1 MVNSSIA
8 LEWQRGADCLRAA
21 LICSDNGL
29 YADAVSR
36 AYYSIMHSAKAAL
49 ANLSIRT
56 RSHKGLK
63 NQFGLQLVRPGLIEV
78 DYAIDLNQSYD
89 RRLRADYDATANF
102 TAEDGVE
109 ACNRAQAF
117 RDRMRLYLGNSVPL
131 ADSSSSQ

>member
-1 MVNSSIA
+1 MVNSSIV
-8 LEWQRGADCLRAA
+8 LEWQRGADCLQAA
-21 LICSDNGL
+21 LICVDHGL

-36 AYYSIMHSAKAAL
+36 ACYSIMHSAKAAL
-49 ANLSIRT
+49 ANLSIHS

-63 NQFGLQLVRPGLIEV
+63 NQFGLHLVRPGLIEV
-78 DYAIDLNQSYD
+78 DYAIDLNQSYEQ
-89 RRLRADYDATANF
+89 RLRADYDITENF

-117 RDRMRLYLGNSVPL
+117 RDRMRLYLGNSVPQ